1 MEHPGSPQPSLL
13 SLLME
18 RETICASLALSSFKD
33 MKPSEGV
40 QRKAVGW
47 RGHKVCEER
56 LRALSLFSPE
66 SFILRFPLCFDL
78 QTNLKEI
85 CFDFYL

>member
-1 MEHPGSPQPSLL
+1 
-13 SLLME
+13 ME
-18 RETICASLALSSFKD
+18 RGPE
-33 MKPSEGV
+33 
-40 QRKAVGW
+40 
-47 RGHKVCEER
+47 HKVCEER